1 MCLSYRLDSEFPK
14 VRDHVWSL
22 RCPQH
27 LTLSQL
33 LKSQVLSNVP
43 GILLSHLLSAVT
55 SHRPCTISSTS
66 LAFQSAA
73 PAQALPPSPEMGIY
87 SLLDTLTGASQRQL
101 KHHLLETES
110 SNIILNLVLHCSPS
124 QQQHHNTHCTM
135 LPPATVAPQ
144 GLDPVSKIPVIFP
157 LHVHPTAL
165 PPPPNPGLPPLTSY
179 PRPLSTRPSSVTES
193 TAQSPWV
200 HHLHLQAHTSSTSA
214 LQTPALPR
222 ALHSLGASWEH
233 VPLSESVLLL

>member
-124 QQQHHNTHCTM
+124 QQQHHNTHCTT
-135 LPPATVAPQ
+135 LRPATVAPQ
-144 GLDPVSKIPVIFP
+144 GLLIQSPKYLSFFP
-157 LHVHPTAL
+157 SMFTPRPCLPHPTQASL
-165 PPPPNPGLPPLTSY
+165 P
-179 PRPLSTRPSSVTES
+179 
-193 TAQSPWV
+193 
-200 HHLHLQAHTSSTSA
+200 
-214 LQTPALPR
+214 
-222 ALHSLGASWEH
+222 
-233 VPLSESVLLL
+233 